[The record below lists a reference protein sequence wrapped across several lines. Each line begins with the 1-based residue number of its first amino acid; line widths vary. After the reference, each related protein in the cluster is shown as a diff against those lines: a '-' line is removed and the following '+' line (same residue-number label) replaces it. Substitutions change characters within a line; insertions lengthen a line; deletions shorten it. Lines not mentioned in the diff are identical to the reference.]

1 MAERLFGR
9 NAVRECLRARRRHI
23 HRLLLAQ
30 GIKQTPAVQESIR
43 LAEKLHVPI
52 ETIPRQKLNKLGS
65 GNQGIALEVGRFP
78 TFDLSDLILYAQK
91 QPDPPFLLAL
101 DHIEDPHNVGAL
113 LRTAEA
119 VGVHGIIIP
128 NRRAAG
134 ITPAVVNTS
143 AGAAEHHRVAIV
155 PNLAQT
161 LNTLK
166 RENMWVVGVE
176 KSARAQPYHQTDLT
190 MPLVLVLGNEGKGL
204 SHRIEQIF
212 DLLISLPM
220 RGKIESLNA
229 SVAGALALYEV
240 WRSRKFLSA

>member
-23 HRLLLAQ
+23 HKLLLAQ
-30 GIKQTPAVQESIR
+30 GIKQTPAVQEAVR

-52 ETIPRQKLNKLGS
+52 ETVPRQKLNKLGS

-78 TFDLSDLILYAQK
+78 TFDLGALISYAQK
-91 QPDPPFLLAL
+91 QPEPPFLLAL

-134 ITPAVVNTS
+134 ITPTVVNTS

-155 PNLAQT
+155 PNLAQA

-176 KSARAQPYHQTDLT
+176 KSGAAIPPNRPDYA
-190 MPLVLVLGNEGKGL
+190 
-204 SHRIEQIF
+204 
-212 DLLISLPM
+212 
-220 RGKIESLNA
+220 
-229 SVAGALALYEV
+229 AGAGFGQRREGTFAPN
-240 WRSRKFLSA
+240 

>member
-1 MAERLFGR
+1 MSDLIYGR

-23 HRLLLAQ
+23 HRLLLAH
-30 GIKQTPAVQESIR
+30 GVKSTPVVQEVTR
-43 LAEKLHVPI
+43 TARKLNIPIQPVPR
-52 ETIPRQKLNKLGS
+52 EKLNKLAA
-65 GNQGIALEVGRFP
+65 GNQGMALDVGKFP
-78 TFDLSDLILYAQK
+78 TFDIQDLLRHAEK
-91 QPDPPFLLAL
+91 LEEPPFLLAL

-113 LRTAEA
+113 LRTADA

-134 ITPAVVNTS
+134 ITPTVVNTS

-161 LNTLK
+161 LINLK
-166 RENMWVVGVE
+166 KENVWVVGVE
-176 KSARAQPYHQTDLT
+176 KTEASQPYHQTDLS

-204 SHRIEQIF
+204 SQRVAGIC

-229 SVAGALALYEV
+229 SVAGALAMYEV
-240 WRSRKFLSA
+240 WRSRQFHAS